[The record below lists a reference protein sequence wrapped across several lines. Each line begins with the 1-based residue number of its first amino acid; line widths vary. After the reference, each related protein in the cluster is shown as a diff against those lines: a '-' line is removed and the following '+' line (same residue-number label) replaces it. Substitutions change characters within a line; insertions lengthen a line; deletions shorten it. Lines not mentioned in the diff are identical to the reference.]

1 MKNSQFF
8 DSILINDISVVS
20 GVRHKGITV
29 DNRHNGR
36 KWHGFFYVY
45 SGAATFYADGKE
57 YVVLAGDLLYIP
69 QNKRYKMAYTA
80 ESTVFVVVNFVLRD
94 PNGSDAFFFDNI
106 SLVFKDQNNS
116 LAQIMTN
123 FELCSTSQNIGSL
136 LRQKELMYCLL
147 GLIYKGETH
156 LTKDGTVDSR
166 ISRGVSLLE
175 QTYLEN
181 LPIEQYAKTSN
192 VSVNTFRRIFGKRFG
207 MSPIKYRNLMR
218 MDRARALLYEGSFTV
233 AEVTYAVGFENVGY
247 FCRYYRQTFGE
258 TPTET
263 KRNNQ

>member
-1 MKNSQFF
+1 
-8 DSILINDISVVS
+8 
-20 GVRHKGITV
+20 
-29 DNRHNGR
+29 
-36 KWHGFFYVY
+36 
-45 SGAATFYADGKE
+45 
-57 YVVLAGDLLYIP
+57 
-69 QNKRYKMAYTA
+69 
-80 ESTVFVVVNFVLRD
+80 
-94 PNGSDAFFFDNI
+94 
-106 SLVFKDQNNS
+106 
-116 LAQIMTN
+116 
-123 FELCSTSQNIGSL
+123 
-136 LRQKELMYCLL
+136 MYCLL

-192 VSVNTFRRIFGKRFG
+192 VSVNTFRRIFEKCFG